1 MRGSCLNVNNNW
13 SVIRNNVICNH
24 FMSVMIYFLK
34 LVPQNLVSF
43 KSEVAVNRQYAS
55 LLRENV
61 FMVLKW
67 NDTITTMELRAKMI
81 ELAAKDEV

>member
-1 MRGSCLNVNNNW
+1 
-13 SVIRNNVICNH
+13 
-24 FMSVMIYFLK
+24 MSIMIYFLK
-34 LVPQNLVSF
+34 LVPAKFSFFF